1 MKKKVLALVLA
12 AAMASSMATSVS
24 VFAEAA
30 TETTAATAA
39 DLPAEPQFEPNK
51 DYDEYTVVEYTIEDI
66 QADLVCTVSTN
77 KDHTEFY
84 LECNF
89 YGDDQMTK
97 TTYDG
102 KEYTVEED
110 KTGFMKGDTPAIL
123 DKALEQNIWVPIG
136 DAAASDDASADKKEI
151 KGVTEDQLPAE
162 PMFEA
167 NTDYDKWTVV
177 EYTIEDIQADLVCT
191 VSAKEDNS
199 EFYLECNFYG
209 DDQMTKTTY
218 DGKEYTVEEDK
229 TGFMKG
235 DTPAILDKAIEQ
247 DLWVYFDNGA
257 DDADAA
263 EAADGEATA
272 ADLPAEAQF
281 EPNKDYD
288 EYTVVEYTIEDIQ
301 ADLVCTVS
309 TNKDHTEFYLEC
321 NFYGDDQMTK
331 TTYDGKEYTVE
342 EDKTGFMKGD
352 TPAILDKALE
362 QNIWVP
368 IGDAAASDDA
378 SADKK
383 EIKGVTEDQLPAE
396 PMFEANT
403 DYDKWTVVEYTI
415 EDIQADL
422 VCTVSAKEDNSE
434 FYLECNFYGD
444 DQMTK
449 TTYDGKE
456 YTVEEDKTG
465 FMKGDTPAILDK
477 AIEQDLWV
485 YFDNGADDA
494 DAAEAADGEAT
505 AADLPAEAQFEP
517 NKDYDEYTVVEY
529 TIEDIQADL
538 VCTVST
544 NKDHTE
550 FYLECNFYGDDQMT
564 KTTYDGKEYTVEE
577 DKTGFMK
584 GDTPAI
590 LDKALEQNIWVPIEK

>member
-39 DLPAEPQFEPNK
+39 DLPAEPQFEP
-51 DYDEYTVVEYTIEDI
+51 
-66 QADLVCTVSTN
+66 N

-136 DAAASDDASADKKEI
+136 DAAASDDAKADDKKEI

-167 NTDYDKWTVV
+167 NKDYDKWTVV

-263 EAADGEATA
+263 DAEAIDGAAATA

-352 TPAILDKALE
+352 TPAILDKAIE
-362 QNIWVP
+362 QNIWV
-368 IGDAAASDDA
+368 
-378 SADKK
+378 
-383 EIKGVTEDQLPAE
+383 
-396 PMFEANT
+396 
-403 DYDKWTVVEYTI
+403 TI
-415 EDIQADL
+415 E
-422 VCTVSAKEDNSE
+422 K
-434 FYLECNFYGD
+434 
-444 DQMTK
+444 
-449 TTYDGKE
+449 
-456 YTVEEDKTG
+456 
-465 FMKGDTPAILDK
+465 
-477 AIEQDLWV
+477 
-485 YFDNGADDA
+485 
-494 DAAEAADGEAT
+494 
-505 AADLPAEAQFEP
+505 
-517 NKDYDEYTVVEY
+517 
-529 TIEDIQADL
+529 
-538 VCTVST
+538 
-544 NKDHTE
+544 
-550 FYLECNFYGDDQMT
+550 
-564 KTTYDGKEYTVEE
+564 
-577 DKTGFMK
+577 
-584 GDTPAI
+584 
-590 LDKALEQNIWVPIEK
+590 

>member
-1 MKKKVLALVLA
+1 MKKKVLAFVLA

-24 VFAEAA
+24 VFAEA
-30 TETTAATAA
+30 EAATATVA
-39 DLPAEPQFEPNK
+39 DLPAEAQFEPNK
-51 DYDEYTVVEYTIEDI
+51 DYDKYTVVEYTIEDI
-66 QADLVCTVSTN
+66 QADLVCTVSAKEDN
-77 KDHTEFY
+77 SEFY

-89 YGDDQMTK
+89 YGDDQMTR

-102 KEYTVEED
+102 KEFTVEED

-123 DKALEQNIWVPIG
+123 EKAIEQNIWVPMDG
-136 DAAASDDASADKKEI
+136 AASDDAAADDEKADDAKEI
-151 KGVTEDQLPAE
+151 KGVTEDKLPAE
-162 PMFEA
+162 PQFEA
-167 NTDYDKWTVV
+167 NKDYDKWTVV

-235 DTPAILDKAIEQ
+235 DTPAILEKAIEQ

-257 DDADAA
+257 DAADDAA
-263 EAADGEATA
+263 DDAAATDDAADGAATA

-331 TTYDGKEYTVE
+331 STYDGK
-342 EDKTGFMKGD
+342 DF
-352 TPAILDKALE
+352 
-362 QNIWVP
+362 
-368 IGDAAASDDA
+368 
-378 SADKK
+378 
-383 EIKGVTEDQLPAE
+383 
-396 PMFEANT
+396 
-403 DYDKWTVVEYTI
+403 
-415 EDIQADL
+415 
-422 VCTVSAKEDNSE
+422 
-434 FYLECNFYGD
+434 
-444 DQMTK
+444 
-449 TTYDGKE
+449 
-456 YTVEEDKTG
+456 
-465 FMKGDTPAILDK
+465 
-477 AIEQDLWV
+477 
-485 YFDNGADDA
+485 
-494 DAAEAADGEAT
+494 
-505 AADLPAEAQFEP
+505 
-517 NKDYDEYTVVEY
+517 
-529 TIEDIQADL
+529 
-538 VCTVST
+538 
-544 NKDHTE
+544 
-550 FYLECNFYGDDQMT
+550 
-564 KTTYDGKEYTVEE
+564 TVEE

>member
-30 TETTAATAA
+30 TATVA
-39 DLPAEPQFEPNK
+39 DLPAEAQFEPNA

-136 DAAASDDASADKKEI
+136 DAAASDDAKADDKKEI

-167 NTDYDKWTVV
+167 NKDYDKWTVV

-209 DDQMTKTTY
+209 DDQMTRTTYDGKEFKVEEDKTGFMAGDTPAILQKAIDQNVWVAMGDGAAADDAAADDAKADDTKEIKGVTEDKLPAEPQFEANKDYDKWTVVEYTIEDIQADLVCTVSAKEDDSEFYLECNFYGDDQMTKTTY
-218 DGKEYTVEEDK
+218 DGKEYKVEEDK
-229 TGFMKG
+229 TGFMAV
-235 DTPAILDKAIEQ
+235 DTPAILDKALEQ

-257 DDADAA
+257 DAADDAA
-263 EAADGEATA
+263 ATDAAATDGAAATA

-331 TTYDGKEYTVE
+331 TTYDGKEYKVE

-362 QNIWVP
+362 QNIWV
-368 IGDAAASDDA
+368 
-378 SADKK
+378 
-383 EIKGVTEDQLPAE
+383 
-396 PMFEANT
+396 
-403 DYDKWTVVEYTI
+403 TI
-415 EDIQADL
+415 E
-422 VCTVSAKEDNSE
+422 K
-434 FYLECNFYGD
+434 
-444 DQMTK
+444 
-449 TTYDGKE
+449 
-456 YTVEEDKTG
+456 
-465 FMKGDTPAILDK
+465 
-477 AIEQDLWV
+477 
-485 YFDNGADDA
+485 
-494 DAAEAADGEAT
+494 
-505 AADLPAEAQFEP
+505 
-517 NKDYDEYTVVEY
+517 
-529 TIEDIQADL
+529 
-538 VCTVST
+538 
-544 NKDHTE
+544 
-550 FYLECNFYGDDQMT
+550 
-564 KTTYDGKEYTVEE
+564 
-577 DKTGFMK
+577 
-584 GDTPAI
+584 
-590 LDKALEQNIWVPIEK
+590 